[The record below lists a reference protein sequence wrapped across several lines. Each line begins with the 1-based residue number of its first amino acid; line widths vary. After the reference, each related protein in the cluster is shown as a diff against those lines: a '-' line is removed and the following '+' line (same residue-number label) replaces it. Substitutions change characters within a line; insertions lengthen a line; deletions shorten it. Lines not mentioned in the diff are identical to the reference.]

1 MLNLFLALLLASFGA
16 ESLVQGQEVSSEPNK
31 LQEAID
37 RMSRVSL
44 FIRSHL
50 RVCCRSLCGNGKD
63 KDKSLVSIDDAVVT
77 VGASLGMSVAVPSSI
92 DVFPDPLK
100 WAVKRQYDESQFRLV
115 VPDIKRSD
123 QGM

>member
-1 MLNLFLALLLASFGA
+1 M
-16 ESLVQGQEVSSEPNK
+16 SSEPNK

-50 RVCCRSLCGNGKD
+50 SVCCRSICGNGKD
-63 KDKSLVSIDDAVVT
+63 NDKSLVSIDDAVVT

-100 WAVKRQYDESQFRLV
+100 WAIKRQYDEAQFRLV
-115 VPDIKRSD
+115 MPEIRKSD
-123 QGM
+123 HGM